1 MLRRR
6 VSCFI
11 STHELNSAVKFKMN
25 ELEMHALEIC
35 IICLF
40 MICFMRKIIFETKQ
54 VLSKQKV
61 YFTQLHGMAAHMKMQ
76 YFYLLTNSIIIIII
90 IG

>member
-1 MLRRR
+1 
-6 VSCFI
+6 
-11 STHELNSAVKFKMN
+11 MN

-76 YFYLLTNSIIIIII
+76 YFYLYKQYLLLLGALTLLASE
-90 IG
+90 